1 MQKDRIQRLKEE
13 KMLPPDEMYRLL
25 TEYEEEDR
33 KYIGKLADQVRK
45 SHYGAG
51 VFPRG
56 LIEISNYCK
65 NNCRY
70 CGIRRGNIHAGRYRL
85 SGEEILSCISYGYQ
99 LGFRSFVLQGGE
111 DGYYKDE
118 VIVPIVERIR
128 KEYPDC
134 AITLSLGE
142 RSRESYRRLYKAGAD
157 RYLLRHETA
166 VKEHYE
172 KLHPKEMSFENRIQ
186 CLYDLKEIGYQV
198 GSGFMVGSP
207 YQKPEYLVEDLMFL
221 KQLEPHMIGIG
232 PFLPHKD
239 TEYATAKP
247 GDLSLTLMLLS
258 IIRLMNP
265 HVLLPA
271 TTALGTLSEQGQIQG
286 MQAGANVLMPN
297 LSPDVA
303 KKNYMLY
310 DNKKNTGLEAAQ
322 GLLKLDQELK
332 KFGYFLEFSRGD
344 YKGESKNTD

>member
-1 MQKDRIQRLKEE
+1 MQKERIERLLKEQT
-13 KMLPPDEMYRLL
+13 LPKEELYQLL
-25 TEYEEEDR
+25 TEYTQEDQD
-33 KYIGKLADQVRK
+33 YIAALADRVRK
-45 SHYGAG
+45 DHYGAG

-70 CGIRRGNIHAGRYRL
+70 CGIRRGNQAAERYRL
-85 SGEEILSCISYGYQ
+85 TEKDILVSCRHGYE

-111 DGYYKDE
+111 DAYFKDE
-118 VIVPIVERIR
+118 FLISVVGRIR

-142 RSRESYRRLYKAGAD
+142 RTRESYQKLYDAGAD

-172 KLHPKEMSFENRIQ
+172 KLHPKEMSFENRMK
-186 CLYDLKEIGYQV
+186 CLRELKEIGYQV

-207 YQKPEYLVEDLMFL
+207 FQKVEYLVEDLLFL
-221 KQLEPHMIGIG
+221 KELEPHMIGIG

-239 TEYATAKP
+239 TEFAKEDP
-247 GDLSLTLMLLS
+247 GDLSMTLFLLS
-258 IIRLMNP
+258 VIRLMHP
-265 HVLLPA
+265 KVLLPA
-271 TTALGTLSEQGQIQG
+271 TTALGTLTPNGQVLG

-297 LSPDVA
+297 LSPEVA

-310 DNKKNTGLEAAQ
+310 DNKKNTGIEAAE
-322 GLLKLDQELK
+322 GLKKLDEELK

-344 YKGESKNTD
+344 YRE

>member
-1 MQKDRIQRLKEE
+1 MQKERIDQLLEEQDLPKEE
-13 KMLPPDEMYRLL
+13 LYKLL
-25 TEYEEEDR
+25 TEYTQEDQR
-33 KYIGKLADQVRK
+33 YIAGLADKVRK
-45 SHYGAG
+45 EHYGAG
-51 VFPRG
+51 VYPRG

-70 CGIRRGNIHAGRYRL
+70 CGIQRGNQKAGRYRL
-85 SGEEILSCISYGYQ
+85 TEEDILMSCSHGYE

-111 DGYYKDE
+111 DGYFSDE
-118 VIVPIVERIR
+118 RMVSIVSRIR
-128 KEYPDC
+128 REYPDC

-142 RSRESYRRLYKAGAD
+142 RTKESYQKLYDAGAD

-172 KLHPKEMSFENRIQ
+172 MLHPKEMSFENRMR
-186 CLYDLKEIGYQV
+186 CLKDLKEIGYQV

-207 YQKPEYLVEDLMFL
+207 FQKTEYLVEDLLFL
-221 KQLEPHMIGIG
+221 KELKPHMIGIG

-239 TEYATAKP
+239 TEFRDKNP
-247 GDLSLTLMLLS
+247 GSLSMTLFLLS
-258 IIRLMNP
+258 VLRLMHP
-265 HVLLPA
+265 KALLPA
-271 TTALGTLSEQGQIQG
+271 TTALGTLSTEGQILG

-297 LSPDVA
+297 LSPEIA

-310 DNKKNTGLEAAQ
+310 NNKKNTGIEAAE
-322 GLLKLDQELK
+322 GLKKLDEELK

-344 YKGESKNTD
+344 YKG